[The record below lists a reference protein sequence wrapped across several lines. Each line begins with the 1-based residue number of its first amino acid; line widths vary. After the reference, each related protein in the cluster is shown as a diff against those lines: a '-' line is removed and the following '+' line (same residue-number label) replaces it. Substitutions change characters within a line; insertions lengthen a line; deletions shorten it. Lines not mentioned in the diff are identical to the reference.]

1 MTPLRALE
9 AVLGWLLALVILFEE
24 WGWEPLQRML
34 ARMGAW
40 PGLRWIEGAIRRL
53 PPYAALALFALPT
66 LMLLPVK
73 LGALWLIGQGQVVAG
88 AVVIVVAKLVGTA
101 VVARLFT
108 LTRPALMRLDWFAAL
123 HGHWTRWKTA
133 LLERVRASRPWR
145 AIGAVRHRIRRRWR
159 SSAVSEVKRCQRTWR
174 SWATR
179 ISPAKWGRTRSIHWS
194 SVMPGLPGIRW

>member
-1 MTPLRALE
+1 MNPDGPRSPWRRVLLTPLRALE

-123 HGHWTRWKTA
+123 HGHWTRWKNA

-145 AIGAVRHRIRRRWR
+145 AARLLGRRWRRRWR
-159 SSAVSEVKRCQRTWR
+159 RLKA
-174 SWATR
+174 
-179 ISPAKWGRTRSIHWS
+179 
-194 SVMPGLPGIRW
+194 GLGLT